1 MFCAGA
7 ALALPNEFAQ
17 QGYVVDQR
25 GPLNGEH
32 DVRVRIYD
40 RPNVASYCSTR
51 PTPIFCLWMAIT
63 TS

>member
-1 MFCAGA
+1 MTWLQRGATLRSIQFVLLSIFCAGA

-32 DVRVRIYD
+32 DVR
-40 RPNVASYCSTR
+40 TH
-51 PTPIFCLWMAIT
+51 L
-63 TS
+63 